1 METAMWVFETRE
13 EIEEADNEEELFAMQ
28 LQIQTLY
35 DDKIAEIARRF
46 EASDFEGVKE
56 LLEKTKYVE

>member
-1 METAMWVFETRE
+1 MWVFETRE